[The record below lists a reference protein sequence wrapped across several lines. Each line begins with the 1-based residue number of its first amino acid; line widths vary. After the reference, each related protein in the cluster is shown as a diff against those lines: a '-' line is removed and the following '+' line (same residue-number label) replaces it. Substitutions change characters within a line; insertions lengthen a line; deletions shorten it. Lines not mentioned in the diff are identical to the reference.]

1 MAVVV
6 HLNGTPHRMWQ
17 FMKGSCLV
25 PITPCS
31 RMPGQTATL
40 ADMCFLRMW
49 PHTRFSISTC
59 SEVAWTSKMFQ
70 QRSDTCG
77 VGRYKNY
84 RIKNAFS
91 PLKNQI
97 SMGSAVHCSRLC
109 TPRTDRASYRGGQ
122 PVMVPCSI
130 TDEPLICRFSREFT
144 MWKSCS
150 WHADRSMG
158 DQRTQINNRTANRGY
173 LPKPYMRKR
182 PVCDPLDR
190 NVTIALQKM
199 N

>member
-1 MAVVV
+1 
-6 HLNGTPHRMWQ
+6 
-17 FMKGSCLV
+17 
-25 PITPCS
+25 
-31 RMPGQTATL
+31 
-40 ADMCFLRMW
+40 
-49 PHTRFSISTC
+49 
-59 SEVAWTSKMFQ
+59 
-70 QRSDTCG
+70 
-77 VGRYKNY
+77 
-84 RIKNAFS
+84 
-91 PLKNQI
+91 
-97 SMGSAVHCSRLC
+97 MGSAVHCSRLC
-109 TPRTDRASYRGGQ
+109 TPPTDRASYRGGQ

-173 LPKPYMRKR
+173 LPKPLMCKR

-199 N
+199 NCPRTAKVVSKDGSGVGRHQIRPCRISMDIAKGFSAIGSTSRTTGQCITCAGIAR